1 MAQAHIPEPGLRRTL
16 SDEAKY
22 KVEVKKA
29 PRPMNVPKEVT
40 AELKG
45 LGSPKLMS
53 AMKKEYV
60 SCPVFAKDLP
70 FLICFACPNF
80 IRRVTGVVDCAG
92 TPIRYEAAEKW

>member
-1 MAQAHIPEPGLRRTL
+1 MEGAVR
-16 SDEAKY
+16 Y

-29 PRPMNVPKEVT
+29 EKVFKVPKAVLE
-40 AELKG
+40 ELRG
-45 LGSPKLMS
+45 ISAPKLLNS
-53 AMKKEYV
+53 MKKEYV

-92 TPIRYEAAEKW
+92 EQIRYEIADKI